1 MIKDLPVEERPRE
14 KMVAR
19 GSEHLSNAELIAIL
33 IQSGN
38 RNESALELAQKVLEL
53 LNQGIFELGGMTVQE
68 LCKIKGIGTSKAV
81 QILAGAELA
90 KRINMD
96 HFLVKERILSPED
109 VYSYIGQDLKHM
121 KKEIFRVVFLD
132 TKNRIIDYEDISV
145 GSLNASIVHPREVFN
160 RAVKKSAAGV
170 ILIHNHP
177 SGNPAPSGED
187 IAITKRLVQ
196 SGELLGI
203 NVLDHVIIG
212 MGKFCSMREENFI

>member
-1 MIKDLPVEERPRE
+1 
-14 KMVAR
+14 
-19 GSEHLSNAELIAIL
+19 
-33 IQSGN
+33 
-38 RNESALELAQKVLEL
+38 
-53 LNQGIFELGGMTVQE
+53 
-68 LCKIKGIGTSKAV
+68 
-81 QILAGAELA
+81 
-90 KRINMD
+90 
-96 HFLVKERILSPED
+96 
-109 VYSYIGQDLKHM
+109 M